1 MTKTLNERE
10 EELKQTGCNLILVDN
25 QLKKI
30 NNEHSNYVDNL
41 KIQHQ
46 TEITNM
52 KEILLIEYNKDLITR
67 DNLIKESREMYENN
81 INNLNNEN
89 HFLNSEKVTLTE
101 KVINLENK
109 EKELTNKLNGAE
121 QHVKL

>member
-1 MTKTLNERE
+1 LTKTLNERE

>member
-1 MTKTLNERE
+1 M
-10 EELKQTGCNLILVDN
+10 VDN